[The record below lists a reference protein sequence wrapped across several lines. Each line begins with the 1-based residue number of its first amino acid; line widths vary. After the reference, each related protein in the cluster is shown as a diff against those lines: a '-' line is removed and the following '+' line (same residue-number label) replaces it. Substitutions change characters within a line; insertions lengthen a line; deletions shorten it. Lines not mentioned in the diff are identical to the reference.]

1 MTTNQITELQP
12 LFCSRA
18 SIVKA
23 QDKLNDNPDMDCQL
37 RLRFAD
43 GTEVALLISR
53 TDIVSLLSHSLMSVE
68 NDINDTLDDIQNEQ
82 THGDDGE

>member
-43 GTEVALLISR
+43 GSKVALKIKRADAYLKKQNQEP
-53 TDIVSLLSHSLMSVE
+53 TLFD
-68 NDINDTLDDIQNEQ
+68 ND
-82 THGDDGE
+82 

>member
-23 QDKLNDNPDMDCQL
+23 QEKLNDNPDMDCQL
-37 RLRFAD
+37 RLRFDD
-43 GTEVALLISR
+43 GISVALLISR

-68 NDINDTLDDIQNEQ
+68 NDINDTLNDIQNEQ